1 MIHPYYRAPYFYK
14 LQRSGELGTIVQYLV
29 TSAVVSSVDYAS
41 FWLFYNPLHTSL
53 LVATAVAYVAGLVT
67 SYILNRYWVF
77 KKNATG
83 EQFATSAF
91 RYGTLLL
98 VNFLITYG
106 MLWAMQDFLGL
117 SPFIGKFVVWT
128 FLIFWNYA
136 MDKVWVFKGPRRVQK
151 SLNL

>member
-14 LQRSGELGTIVQYLV
+14 LQQSGELSTIVQYLV

-41 FWLFYNPLHTSL
+41 FWLFYNPLHSGL
-53 LVATAVAYVAGLVT
+53 LMATAVAYVAGLIT

-77 KKNATG
+77 KRNAMG
-83 EQFATSAF
+83 EQFKTSVF
-91 RYGTLLL
+91 RYGALLF

-106 MLWAMQDFLGL
+106 MLWGMQDLLSL

-136 MDKVWVFKGPRRVQK
+136 MDKVWVFKGPRQIRK
-151 SLNL
+151 TLEL